1 MNVADSLPLESNQ
14 LNNREAKMQ
23 DTIVSAY
30 CLCDDFLKA
39 MDYRDDVQVK
49 LSTAEVM
56 TVPLVAACYFAG
68 NINAARLFL
77 LEHGYLTSPLSE
89 SRLNRRLHAVP
100 LSWWHALFGLLGE
113 VFKACN
119 PTTDYIVD
127 SLPVPACDNIR
138 IRRSRLLA
146 GPDKETHRGRIAS
159 KRRYFFGVRVHLLI
173 TGRGEP
179 VEFILAPGSA
189 ADIEVFKGLALDLP
203 AGAVIHADRGYTD
216 YQEEDLLQTAAGIT
230 LLAQR
235 RRNAKRQRPL
245 WEEFLSAPIRKR
257 VETAFSRLTN
267 WLPRHLHAVTKR
279 GFILKLVCFLLAFSI
294 DCLSR

>member
-1 MNVADSLPLESNQ
+1 
-14 LNNREAKMQ
+14 MQ
-23 DTIVSAY
+23 DTILSTY

-39 MDYRDDVQVK
+39 MDYRDDPQTK
-49 LSTAEVM
+49 FSTAEVM
-56 TVPLVAACYFAG
+56 TVPLVAAYYFGG
-68 NINAARLFL
+68 NINQARLFL
-77 LEHGYLTSPLSE
+77 VEHGYMTGTLSE

-100 LSWWHALFGLLGE
+100 LSLWHALFGLLGE
-113 VFKACN
+113 VFKQCN
-119 PTTDYIVD
+119 PSADYMVD

-146 GPDKETHRGRIAS
+146 GPAKEAHRGRVAS
-159 KRRYFFGVRVHLLI
+159 KRRCFFGVRVHLLI

-179 VEFILAPGSA
+179 VEFVLAPGSE
-189 ADIEVFKGLALDLP
+189 ADIEVFKRFALDLP
-203 AGAVIHADRGYTD
+203 EGSVIHADKGYTD
-216 YQEEDLLQTAAGIT
+216 YQEEDLLHEAAGIT

-267 WLPRHLHAVTKR
+267 WFPHHLHAVTR
-279 GFILKLVCFLLAFSI
+279 QGFILKLVCFLVAFAL
-294 DCLSR
+294 DCLTR